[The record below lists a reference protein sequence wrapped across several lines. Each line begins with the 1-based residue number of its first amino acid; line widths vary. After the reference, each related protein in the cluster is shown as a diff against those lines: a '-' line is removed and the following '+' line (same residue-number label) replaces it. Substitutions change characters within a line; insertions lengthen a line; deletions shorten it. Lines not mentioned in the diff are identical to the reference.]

1 MADDGGGP
9 GNVDG
14 ANSSSV
20 DGNAPEESTAVT
32 AEAPIPD
39 EVARRLVHASTS
51 VVPLSYVL
59 LDFVTWRRLQF
70 FLVAAVVAGVGLELL
85 RLRARLEWEIFD
97 RLTRE
102 YEQDNLAG
110 YYLGAV
116 GMATV
121 ALVFPPE
128 GADTLVAA
136 VAADPSP
143 VAIPAMLMLT
153 IADPVSGLLGSGTLR
168 PAKEGWVLL
177 ATFGVATLLAVPFV
191 PSLAAVLGGVAATVA
206 DGVKPVVRGYVL
218 DDNLTIPVSAA
229 VTMYVAV
236 QYLSALG

>member
-9 GNVDG
+9 ATADTDHDSADERAEERAAV
-14 ANSSSV
+14 SPEVSV
-20 DGNAPEESTAVT
+20 
-32 AEAPIPD
+32 PD
-39 EVARRLVHASTS
+39 EVARRVVHASTS

-59 LDFVTWRRLQF
+59 FDFVTWRRLQV
-70 FLVAAVVAGVGLELL
+70 FLVAAVVVGLGLELV
-85 RLRARLEWEIFD
+85 RLRADLEWWLFD

-116 GMATV
+116 GMTTV

-128 GADTLVAA
+128 GADPLVAA
-136 VAADPSP
+136 VAADPTP
-143 VAIPAMLMLT
+143 VAVPAILMLT
-153 IADPVSGLLGSGTLR
+153 VADPVSGLLGSGTLR

-206 DGVKPVVRGYVL
+206 DGLKPVIRGYVL

-229 VTMYVAV
+229 VTMYVAA
-236 QYLSALG
+236 QYLPALG